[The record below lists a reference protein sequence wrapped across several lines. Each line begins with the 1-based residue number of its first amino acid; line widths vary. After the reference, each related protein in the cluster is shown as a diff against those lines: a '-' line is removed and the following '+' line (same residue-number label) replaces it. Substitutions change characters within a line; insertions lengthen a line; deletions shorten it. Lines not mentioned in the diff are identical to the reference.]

1 MSKEQ
6 NVFDVVV
13 VGSGAAGAAVS
24 WRLATSTNLN
34 IACVEQGEFTTP
46 DSYPTNFADWEVRSN
61 LDYSYRSSTRKNW
74 GDYEIDDSAS
84 PVKIANFNGVGGSTV
99 LFSGHFPRMHPSD
112 FRVRTLDGVAEDW
125 PITYKELEHY
135 YSLND
140 SKIGVAGLTG
150 DPAYPE
156 IDNLLPPVPLGLLG
170 ERIASGLNSLDWHW
184 WPSYSA
190 INTSSRHGRP
200 RCVNLG
206 PCNTGCAQGA
216 KSSADVTY
224 WPLAIQNGVK
234 LITSTRVTGI
244 GLNSQQDR
252 VKEITYVNSSGKFGT
267 LKTKCLIIAAN
278 GIGTAR
284 LLLANSTKRFP
295 NGIGN
300 NSGMLGKNLML
311 HPLAYIEGV
320 AEDDLQSSIG
330 PQGCCLQSQEFHETS
345 HLRHFKRGF
354 TLQVLR
360 SPGPYE
366 TARQGIRRG
375 KISLGSN
382 FQDQFSKY
390 FNKTISL
397 SMICEDLPET
407 YNSVTLS
414 PKKDSFG
421 FSIPKVNYTISKNTK
436 EILKF
441 AIARGREV
449 LQSIGAE
456 EVLSYAP
463 VSFSGWHLLGTAR
476 MGSDSD
482 NSVTNKFGRVHDLE
496 NLYIADGSLFVTSG
510 SVNPASTIQAL
521 ALFVA
526 DHIET

>member
-1 MSKEQ
+1 M
-6 NVFDVVV
+6 
-13 VGSGAAGAAVS
+13 
-24 WRLATSTNLN
+24 
-34 IACVEQGEFTTP
+34 
-46 DSYPTNFADWEVRSN
+46 
-61 LDYSYRSSTRKNW
+61 
-74 GDYEIDDSAS
+74 
-84 PVKIANFNGVGGSTV
+84 
-99 LFSGHFPRMHPSD
+99 
-112 FRVRTLDGVAEDW
+112 
-125 PITYKELEHY
+125 
-135 YSLND
+135 
-140 SKIGVAGLTG
+140 
-150 DPAYPE
+150 
-156 IDNLLPPVPLGLLG
+156 
-170 ERIASGLNSLDWHW
+170 
-184 WPSYSA
+184 
-190 INTSSRHGRP
+190 
-200 RCVNLG
+200 
-206 PCNTGCAQGA
+206 
-216 KSSADVTY
+216 
-224 WPLAIQNGVK
+224 
-234 LITSTRVTGI
+234 
-244 GLNSQQDR
+244 
-252 VKEITYVNSSGKFGT
+252 
-267 LKTKCLIIAAN
+267 
-278 GIGTAR
+278 
-284 LLLANSTKRFP
+284 
-295 NGIGN
+295 
-300 NSGMLGKNLML
+300 
-311 HPLAYIEGV
+311 
-320 AEDDLQSSIG
+320 
-330 PQGCCLQSQEFHETS
+330 
-345 HLRHFKRGF
+345 
-354 TLQVLR
+354 QVLR

>member
-190 INTSSRHGRP
+190 INTSSRHRRP

-252 VKEITYVNSSGKFGT
+252 VKEITYVSSSGKFGT

-330 PQGCCLQSQEFHETS
+330 PQGCCLQSQEFYETS